1 MIGQAEE
8 LTDSEWQSL
17 LDAGYALASLVD
29 TPPQGTLLTIDIDD
43 ND

>member
-1 MIGQAEE
+1 MSQAEE
-8 LTDSEWQSL
+8 LTDTEWQAL
-17 LDAGYALASLVD
+17 LDAGYALASLID